1 MQPNNTLKKLT
12 FFDVTNL
19 LVGAIVGADIYVVAS
34 LGSQYLG
41 PASLVAWIAAGLIA
55 IIIALN
61 FAECATL
68 VPKVGGA
75 YAYAREVWGDFAG
88 FIVGW
93 ALWLAEVAALAV
105 FPVAF
110 VRYLSFFFPSITVTE
125 GAIIKLLF
133 IASITYVNI
142 RGSKLAGRANDVL
155 TIAKLSPLLL
165 LIVAGLIY
173 MAFNPTQTIA
183 NFVPFAPLGFSN
195 FVQALVL
202 IFWAYAGFE
211 LAVIPSNE
219 VEN

>member
-1 MQPNNTLKKLT
+1 MQPKDAFEKLT

-110 VRYLSFFFPSITVTE
+110 VR
-125 GAIIKLLF
+125 
-133 IASITYVNI
+133 
-142 RGSKLAGRANDVL
+142 
-155 TIAKLSPLLL
+155 
-165 LIVAGLIY
+165 
-173 MAFNPTQTIA
+173 
-183 NFVPFAPLGFSN
+183 
-195 FVQALVL
+195 
-202 IFWAYAGFE
+202 
-211 LAVIPSNE
+211 
-219 VEN
+219 